1 MSSFKKYNNYK
12 LNYLNTLYQEA
23 IAESYLFFFFLK
35 IIINNNL
42 KKKWILKTLYVLFCC
57 KGL

>member
-23 IAESYLFFFFLK
+23 IAESYLFFIL
-35 IIINNNL
+35 IIIN
-42 KKKWILKTLYVLFCC
+42 KKKVDS
-57 KGL
+57 